1 MPSATASSAV
11 PPEADNPAFAPRREG
26 PLPMALLVQKFG
38 GTSVADVERI
48 QAVAQRISRCR
59 EEGHEL
65 VIVVSAMGHTT
76 DELTGLARAISGNP
90 PQREMDMLLATGEQ
104 VSIALLSMALHAQGV
119 PAVSMT
125 GTQAGIVTESAHG
138 RARILEIRTER
149 LRRLLDDGQVV
160 VVAGFQG
167 TSSGHA
173 GTPEIT
179 TLGRGGSDTS
189 AVALAAALGADAC
202 EIYTDVPGV
211 LTTDPRKVADAQ
223 LMDTVTCDEMLE
235 LASLGAAVL
244 HPRAV
249 EIARNYGVPL
259 VVRSSWSD
267 QPGTRL
273 TSGAARPIGSEGLEL
288 GKPVDGA
295 QLETHQAVVALAHV
309 PDRPGVA
316 AQLFEALGAA
326 GLNVD
331 LIVQATHEGASNDIA
346 FTLPEADV
354 DRAQLVCR
362 EVLAALG
369 ADLAEGGSAQLSAQ
383 AGMAKLSISGAGIM
397 GRPGVAARLFDT
409 LARAGINLRLIATSE
424 VKVSCLVAGDQGQ
437 RALRAAADAFELA
450 EGQLQLN
457 PALCRVGDPAVRGVA
472 LDRDQAQVA
481 VRRVPD
487 RPGTAAAVCRAL
499 ADAGISL
506 DAIVQSERTHGG
518 AGGEGGQLSRD
529 MSFTLKRDD
538 RAAAERALAPLLQQ
552 WPGSHFE
559 EGPAIARV
567 SAVGA
572 GMPCT
577 AGTAARMFRCL
588 ADAGINIELIATSE
602 IRTSCVVAEA
612 DGVRALQAVHAAFGL
627 GGSVV
632 HKAEGTE
639 APV

>member
-1 MPSATASSAV
+1 
-11 PPEADNPAFAPRREG
+11 
-26 PLPMALLVQKFG
+26 MALLVQKFG

-48 QAVAQRISRCR
+48 QAVARRIADSRNA
-59 EEGHEL
+59 GNDL

-76 DELTGLARAISGNP
+76 DELTGLARAISSDP

-104 VSIALLSMALHAQGV
+104 VSIALLAMALNAIGV

-125 GTQAGIVTESAHG
+125 GPQVGIVTESAHG
-138 RARILEIRTER
+138 RARILEVRTER

-167 TSSGHA
+167 TSSGLS

-259 VVRSSWSD
+259 VVRSSWSER
-267 QPGTRL
+267 PGTLL
-273 TSGAARPIGSEGLEL
+273 TSDGASRRSGSEGLEL

-295 QLETHQAVVALAHV
+295 ELEQDQAVLALAHV

-316 AQLFEALGAA
+316 AQLFEALSAA

-331 LIVQATHEGASNDIA
+331 LIVQATHEVEGGNATNDIA
-346 FTLPEADV
+346 FTLAEAQRDS
-354 DRAQLVCR
+354 AEAVCR
-362 EVLAALG
+362 QVLAAMG
-369 ADLAEGGSAQLSAQ
+369 AEGATLSAEG
-383 AGMAKLSISGAGIM
+383 GMAKLSISGAGIM

-409 LARAGINLRLIATSE
+409 LARGGINLRLIATSE
-424 VKVSCLVAGDQGQ
+424 VKVSCLVAGHQGAK
-437 RALRAAADAFELA
+437 ALQAAASAFELSNQ
-450 EGQLQLN
+450 QLHH
-457 PALCRVGDPAVRGVA
+457 DPAPCGVGAPPVRGVA
-472 LDRDQAQVA
+472 LDRDQAQVT
-481 VRRVPD
+481 VRHIPD

-499 ADAGISL
+499 ADAGLSL
-506 DAIVQSERTHGG
+506 DAIIQSERSHGS
-518 AGGEGGQLSRD
+518 GEQRSRD
-529 MSFTLKRDD
+529 LGFTLRRDD
-538 RAAAERALAPLLQQ
+538 LTRARAALQPLLAS
-552 WPGSHFE
+552 WPGARFE

-577 AGTAARMFRCL
+577 PGTAARLFRSL
-588 ADAGINIELIATSE
+588 AEAGINIEMIATSE
-602 IRTSCVVAEA
+602 IRTSCVVPEA

-627 GGSVV
+627 GGAVV
-632 HKAEGTE
+632 HRAEGTE
-639 APV
+639 APT

>member
-1 MPSATASSAV
+1 
-11 PPEADNPAFAPRREG
+11 
-26 PLPMALLVQKFG
+26 MALLVQKFG

-48 QAVAQRISRCR
+48 QAVAQRVARCR
-59 EEGHEL
+59 EDGHEL
-65 VIVVSAMGHTT
+65 VVVVSAMGHTT
-76 DELTGLARAISGNP
+76 DELTGLARALCSEP
-90 PQREMDMLLATGEQ
+90 PQREMDMLLSTGEQ
-104 VSIALLSMALHAQGV
+104 VSIALLSMALHALGV

-125 GTQAGIVTESAHG
+125 GTQAGIVTESSHG

-167 TSSGHA
+167 TSSGAA

-189 AVALAAALGADAC
+189 AVALAAALGAEAC

-223 LMDTVTCDEMLE
+223 FLDTVTCDEMLE

-259 VVRSSWSD
+259 VVRSSWSEA
-267 QPGTRL
+267 PGTRL
-273 TSGAARPIGSEGLEL
+273 TSGSPQPIGSGGLEL

-295 QLETHQAVVALAHV
+295 QLETHQAVVALSHV

-331 LIVQATHEGASNDIA
+331 LIVQATHEGSRGDGYTNDIA
-346 FTLPEADV
+346 FTLPEADL
-354 DRAQLVCR
+354 DQAQLVCR
-362 EVLAALG
+362 DVLG
-369 ADLAEGGSAQLSAQ
+369 AMGAPLVEDGAGARLQGEGGL
-383 AGMAKLSISGAGIM
+383 AKLSISGAGIM

-409 LARAGINLRLIATSE
+409 LARSGVNLRLIATSE
-424 VKVSCLVAGDQGQ
+424 VKVSCLVAGEQGQ
-437 RALRAAADAFELA
+437 RALRAAAEAFELH
-450 EGQLQLN
+450 EGQLQHN
-457 PALCRVGDPAVRGVA
+457 PELCRLEAPPVRGVA
-472 LDRDQAQVA
+472 LDRDQAQVS

-506 DAIVQSERTHGG
+506 DAIVQSERTHVE
-518 AGGEGGQLSRD
+518 AGQLSRD
-529 MSFTLKRDD
+529 ISFTLRRDE
-538 RAAAERALAPLLQQ
+538 RSRAERALAPLLRQ
-552 WPGSHFE
+552 WPGSRFE
-559 EGPAIARV
+559 EGPAIARI

-572 GMPCT
+572 GMPCIP
-577 AGTAARMFRCL
+577 GTAARMFRCL
-588 ADAGINIELIATSE
+588 AEAAINIEMIATSE
-602 IRTSCVVAEA
+602 IRTSCVVAA
-612 DGVRALQAVHAAFGL
+612 DDGVRALQTVHAAFGL
-627 GGSVV
+627 GGAVS
-632 HKAEGTE
+632 HRAEGTE

>member
-1 MPSATASSAV
+1 
-11 PPEADNPAFAPRREG
+11 
-26 PLPMALLVQKFG
+26 MALLVQKFG

-48 QAVAQRISRCR
+48 QAVARRIAACR
-59 EEGHEL
+59 QAGHDL

-104 VSIALLSMALHAQGV
+104 VSIALLAMALQAIGV

-125 GTQAGIVTESAHG
+125 GPQVGILTESTHG
-138 RARILEIRTER
+138 RARILDIRTDR
-149 LRRLLDDGQVV
+149 LRRLLEEGNVV

-167 TSSGHA
+167 TSNSLSGVA
-173 GTPEIT
+173 EIT

-211 LTTDPRKVADAQ
+211 LTTDPRKVPDAQ
-223 LMDTVTCDEMLE
+223 LMETVTCNEMLE

-259 VVRSSWSD
+259 RVRSSWSD
-267 QPGTRL
+267 QAGTLL
-273 TSGAARPIGSEGLEL
+273 TSSTTSRRGSGEGLEL

-295 QLETHQAVVALAHV
+295 ELDTAQAVLALSHV
-309 PDRPGVA
+309 PDQPGVA
-316 AQLFEALGAA
+316 AQLFEALSAA

-331 LIVQATHEGASNDIA
+331 LIVQSTHDGSSNDIA
-346 FTLPEADV
+346 FTVAE
-354 DRAQLVCR
+354 AQLNDAERVCR
-362 EVLAALG
+362 DLLAALG
-369 ADLAEGGSAQLSAQ
+369 PGASGANEASLSTE

-409 LARAGINLRLIATSE
+409 LAKQGINLRLIATSE
-424 VKVSCLVAGDQGQ
+424 VKVSCLVAGHQGSK
-437 RALRAAADAFELA
+437 ALQAAASCFELN
-450 EGQLQLN
+450 EQQLQLN
-457 PALCRVGDPAVRGVA
+457 PAPSGAGEPEVRGVA

-481 VRRVPD
+481 VRRIPD

-499 ADAGISL
+499 ADAAISL
-506 DAIVQSERTHGG
+506 DAIVQSERTHGE
-518 AGGEGGQLSRD
+518 GELRSRD
-529 MSFTLKRDD
+529 MGFCLKRDD
-538 RAAAERALAPLLQQ
+538 LDRARTALQPLLNQ
-552 WPGSHFE
+552 WPGASFE
-559 EGPAIARV
+559 EGLAISRV

-577 AGTAARMFRCL
+577 AGTAARMFRAL
-588 ADAGINIELIATSE
+588 AEAGINIEMIATSE
-602 IRTSCVVAEA
+602 IRTSCVVAET
-612 DGVRALQAVHAAFGL
+612 DGIPALRAVHAAFGL
-627 GGSVV
+627 GGAMR
-632 HKAEGTE
+632 HQAQGTE

>member
-1 MPSATASSAV
+1 
-11 PPEADNPAFAPRREG
+11 
-26 PLPMALLVQKFG
+26 MALLVQKFG

-48 QAVAQRISRCR
+48 QAVARRIAASRQ
-59 EEGHEL
+59 EGHDL

-104 VSIALLSMALHAQGV
+104 VSIALLAMALQAVGV

-125 GTQAGIVTESAHG
+125 GPQVGILTESTHG
-138 RARILEIRTER
+138 RARILDIRTDR
-149 LRRLLDDGQVV
+149 LQRLLEEGNVV

-167 TSSGHA
+167 TSNSLSGI
-173 GTPEIT
+173 PEIT

-211 LTTDPRKVADAQ
+211 LSTDPRKVPDAQ
-223 LMDTVTCDEMLE
+223 LMATVTCDEMLE
-235 LASLGAAVL
+235 LASLGASVL

-259 VVRSSWSD
+259 RVRSSWSEE
-267 QPGTRL
+267 PGTLL
-273 TSGAARPIGSEGLEL
+273 TSNASSRRGSGEGLEL

-295 QLETHQAVVALAHV
+295 ELDTHQAVLALAHV
-309 PDRPGVA
+309 PDQPGVA
-316 AQLFEALGAA
+316 AQLFEALSSA

-331 LIVQATHEGASNDIA
+331 LIVQSTHEGNSNDIA
-346 FTLPEADV
+346 FTVAEP
-354 DRAQLVCR
+354 Q
-362 EVLAALG
+362 LAAAQEVCQALLAAMGPG
-369 ADLAEGGSAQLSAQ
+369 ARDATLSTE
-383 AGMAKLSISGAGIM
+383 AGMAKLSIAGAGIM

-409 LARAGINLRLIATSE
+409 LAKQGINLRLIATSE
-424 VKVSCLVAGDQGQ
+424 VKVSCLVAGHQGAK
-437 RALRAAADAFELA
+437 ALQAAASCFELQ
-450 EGQLQLN
+450 ERQLQLN
-457 PALCRVGDPAVRGVA
+457 PSPSGAGEPEVRGVA
-472 LDRDQAQVA
+472 LDRDQAQVS
-481 VRRVPD
+481 VNRIPD

-506 DAIVQSERTHGG
+506 DAIVQSERVHGT
-518 AGGEGGQLSRD
+518 GEARSRD
-529 MSFTLKRDD
+529 MGFCLKREELG
-538 RAAAERALAPLLQQ
+538 RARTALQPLLNQ
-552 WPGSHFE
+552 WPGASFE

-577 AGTAARMFRCL
+577 AGTAARLFRAL
-588 ADAGINIELIATSE
+588 ADAGINIEMIATSE
-602 IRTSCVVAEA
+602 IRTSCVVREA
-612 DGVRALQAVHAAFGL
+612 DGIQALQMVHAAFGL
-627 GGSVV
+627 GGAVRYRA
-632 HKAEGTE
+632 HGTE